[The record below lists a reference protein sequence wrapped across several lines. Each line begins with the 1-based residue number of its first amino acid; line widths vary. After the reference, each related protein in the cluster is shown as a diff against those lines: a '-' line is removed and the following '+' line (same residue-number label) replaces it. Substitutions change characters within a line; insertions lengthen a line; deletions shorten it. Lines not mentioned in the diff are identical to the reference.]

1 MRRSLLL
8 LVAALAVATT
18 SWFGTPP
25 VAAQSGVVADWRMDE
40 AAGSNVLVDSSGN
53 GVHGLLGSG
62 VLAGT
67 RVGADIVHRFPNT
80 SSSAPADP
88 SRLHYIGDRDALDP
102 GTGDYAV
109 EVRFRSTVDH
119 TNIIQKGQ
127 ATTSGGMWKM
137 ELDNG
142 TVACLFRGSGGDAFV
157 RSTTRVIDGN
167 WHVVRCE
174 RTANGVTLAVNGT
187 VEARRSVA
195 SGNIANSWNLT
206 IGGKPECNNRS
217 VECNNRSVECD
228 YFRGDID
235 YAKVDRNI
243 VK

>member
-1 MRRSLLL
+1 MRRPLLL

-18 SWFGTPP
+18 SWLGTQP

-40 AAGSNVLVDSSGN
+40 VAGSDVLVDGSGN

-62 VLAGT
+62 VLAGI
-67 RVGADIVHRFPNT
+67 RIGADTVHRFPNT
-80 SSSAPADP
+80 SSTAPADP
-88 SRLHYIGDRDALDP
+88 SRIHYVGDRDALDP
-102 GTGDYAV
+102 GTGDYSV

-127 ATTSGGMWKM
+127 ATASGGMWKM

-142 TVACLFRGSGGDAFV
+142 TVACLFRGSSGDAFV
-157 RSTTRVIDGN
+157 RSSTRVLDGN

-174 RTANGVTLAVNGT
+174 RTAGGLTLAVDGR

-195 SGNIANSWNLT
+195 AGRIANDANLT
-206 IGGKPECNNRS
+206 IGGKPD
-217 VECNNRSVECD
+217 CNNRSVECD

-235 YAKVDRNI
+235 YARVDRNI